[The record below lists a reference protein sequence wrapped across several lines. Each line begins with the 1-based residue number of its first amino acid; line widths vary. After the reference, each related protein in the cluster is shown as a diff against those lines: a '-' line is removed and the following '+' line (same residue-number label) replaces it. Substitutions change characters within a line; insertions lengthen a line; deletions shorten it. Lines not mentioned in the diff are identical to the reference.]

1 MAHLKRLASCLLA
14 VLLVIT
20 LIPGGVL
27 TTAEAAANLEPE
39 PVVNREDNVTLSKTA
54 VQTAIDEWEVTLRI
68 SGGGSTTVK
77 PQIDIVLVTDYS
89 DSMDKHVY
97 GSGFCGSTSFRA
109 DEKEKRICAVCGSED
124 IERKGSP
131 FYRYYQCNDCG
142 SRNITT
148 RRIVNGWWCTDCW
161 HYYEGEEKPDSC
173 TQDVNEIDMGSRLEI
188 AQKAQAALIDSLVAK
203 GINARVGV
211 VQFGGLSKQKLA
223 LTPILN
229 EDGEVIQ
236 SNVTAIK
243 NAINAGK
250 MSGLDD
256 NDIDHGYYN
265 GKSGGTNIEA
275 GLIQGNKTLYP
286 SGDSGSGNQKF
297 MILLSDGQP
306 NVYRRKMDLTP
317 AGMGETQQMRR

>member
-68 SGGGSTTVK
+68 SGGSATTVK

-89 DSMDKHVY
+89 DSMNYHVY

-109 DEKEKRICAVCGSED
+109 DEKEKRICAVCGSTD

-173 TQDVNEIDMGSRLEI
+173 TQDVNEMDMGSRLEI

-211 VQFGGLSKQKLA
+211 VQFGGLSKQKLT

-256 NDIDHGYYN
+256 NDIDHGYYD

-306 NVYRRKMDLTP
+306 NVYK
-317 AGMGETQQMRR
+317 

>member
-68 SGGGSTTVK
+68 SGGSATTVK

-124 IERKGSP
+124 
-131 FYRYYQCNDCG
+131 
-142 SRNITT
+142 
-148 RRIVNGWWCTDCW
+148 
-161 HYYEGEEKPDSC
+161 H
-173 TQDVNEIDMGSRLEI
+173 
-188 AQKAQAALIDSLVAK
+188 
-203 GINARVGV
+203 
-211 VQFGGLSKQKLA
+211 
-223 LTPILN
+223 
-229 EDGEVIQ
+229 
-236 SNVTAIK
+236 
-243 NAINAGK
+243 
-250 MSGLDD
+250 
-256 NDIDHGYYN
+256 
-265 GKSGGTNIEA
+265 
-275 GLIQGNKTLYP
+275 
-286 SGDSGSGNQKF
+286 
-297 MILLSDGQP
+297 
-306 NVYRRKMDLTP
+306 
-317 AGMGETQQMRR
+317 